1 MKIKILI
8 FFIFFYSLI
17 YGVVIKEE
25 IKDYKQHLNETRK
38 KIEQIREKIKEER
51 EKIAKAKIQEK
62 KTYQY
67 LQQLERELSITK
79 KELNVFE
86 NNIKILSDGISD
98 IEKSIK
104 EKEKFIKEKEKV
116 VMNILRNQYKKQN
129 LEIFN
134 LILSSKNIAEV
145 ITRYKFF
152 NILSKKNISDIEAY
166 KLTIEK
172 LKEEKDTLIEYKNEV
187 EKLKQLKEEQWK
199 TYKNQ
204 KWEKHIWLKNI
215 KKDIT
220 KSQQVIDELKKN
232 EKKLNGLIEKLQVTV
247 ELEDKEA
254 KEAFLNYKGK
264 FPWPVDSRKILA
276 GFGYYNH
283 PKFKSKVVS
292 NGIHIAERYNAPVS
306 AIFKGIVKY
315 ADWFEGYGN
324 MVIIYHGGG
333 FYSIYGHLAEI
344 YVNVGDRVNVKSLI
358 GTVGDTESFFG
369 NELYF
374 ELRQNTNPVNPL
386 KYLSR

>member
-1 MKIKILI
+1 MKVKI
-8 FFIFFYSLI
+8 FILFVFFYSLI
-17 YGVVIKEE
+17 HGVVIKEE
-25 IKDYKQHLNETRK
+25 IKNYKQHLNETRK

-51 EKIAKAKIQEK
+51 EKINKAKIQEK
-62 KTYQY
+62 RTYQY
-67 LQQLERELSITK
+67 LQKLDRELSITK

-86 NNIKILSDGISD
+86 NNINVLQDLISE
-98 IEKSIK
+98 IEKGIK
-104 EKEKFIKEKEKV
+104 EKEKIIKEKEKI
-116 VMNILRNQYKKQN
+116 VMSILRSQYKKQN
-129 LEIFN
+129 FEIFN
-134 LILSSKNIAEV
+134 LILSSKNLSEV
-145 ITRYKFF
+145 INRYKFF
-152 NILSKKNISDIEAY
+152 NILSKKNISDIETY
-166 KLTIEK
+166 KLIIEK
-172 LKEEKDTLIEYKNEV
+172 LKEEKEALVEYKNEV
-187 EKLKQLKEEQWK
+187 EKLKKLKEEQWK

-204 KWEKHIWLKNI
+204 KWEKHVWLKNI

-220 KSQQVIDELKKN
+220 KSQQIIDELKKN
-232 EKKLNGLIEKLQVTV
+232 ERKLNGLIEKMQVAV

-264 FPWPVDSRKILA
+264 FPWPVESRRILA
-276 GFGYYNH
+276 GFGYYTH
-283 PKFKSKVVS
+283 PKFKSRVVS

-306 AIFKGIVKY
+306 AIFKGVVKY

-324 MVIIYHGGG
+324 MVIIHHGGG

-374 ELRQNTNPVNPL
+374 ELRQNAKPVNPL